1 MQSSKASCRT
11 ARKLQN
17 ESESTRDLQ
26 SLLHF
31 IICKPWFFAIVTEN
45 RATAEEVPMYSCN
58 NLNSNTD
65 NLTAKDIEVLI
76 Y

>member
-1 MQSSKASCRT
+1 MIC
-11 ARKLQN
+11 LII
-17 ESESTRDLQ
+17 
-26 SLLHF
+26 F
-31 IICKPWFFAIVTEN
+31 IVYRCAKDHSNTSRQEN

>member
-26 SLLHF
+26 SLLTNKYKNIALGKSPITYIHLLQV
-31 IICKPWFFAIVTEN
+31 ISLLQK
-45 RATAEEVPMYSCN
+45 
-58 NLNSNTD
+58 
-65 NLTAKDIEVLI
+65 
-76 Y
+76 